1 MNGRFS
7 GEQRAVYEVVLAAQ
21 LAAIAAI
28 RPGVA

>member
-7 GEQRAVYEVVLAAQ
+7 GEQRAVYEVVLAQ